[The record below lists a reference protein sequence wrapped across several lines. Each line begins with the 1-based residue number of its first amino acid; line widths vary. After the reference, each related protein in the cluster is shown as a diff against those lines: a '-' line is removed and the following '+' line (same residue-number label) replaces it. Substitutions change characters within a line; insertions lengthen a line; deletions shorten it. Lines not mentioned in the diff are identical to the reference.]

1 MDAGEEWDFVLRVLY
16 ERTESFSVR
25 GISRAVLFQEKQP
38 PNNITI
44 GEQYWEMN
52 SAGEDRDARARGD
65 EEGEGRMRNEG
76 EERLYG
82 KGGILYYVP
91 CTNRHGI
98 PPTCR
103 VAHGLFFSRRN
114 NHPTISRSANNTGK

>member
-16 ERTESFSVR
+16 ERTESFSV
-25 GISRAVLFQEKQP
+25 GGTLRAVLFQEKQP

-82 KGGILYYVP
+82 KSGILHYVL
-91 CTNRHGI
+91 CTNRGGI
-98 PPTCR
+98 PPPR
-103 VAHGLFFSRRN
+103 GAPHRRFFSRRN

>member
-1 MDAGEEWDFVLRVLY
+1 MGG
-16 ERTESFSVR
+16 T
-25 GISRAVLFQEKQP
+25 SRAVLFQEKQP

-52 SAGEDRDARARGD
+52 SAGEDRGARARGD
-65 EEGEGRMRNEG
+65 EEGEGRMGNQG

-82 KGGILYYVP
+82 KGGILYYVL
-91 CTNRHGI
+91 CTNRDRI
-98 PPTCR
+98 PPPR
-103 VAHGLFFSRRN
+103 GVEHGRFFSRRN